1 MEEIVKYLGNFHPVV
16 LHLPIGAFLFTLL
29 LFAYQKFTNIKLTIP
44 IRLGLIFSFISAI
57 VSSILGF
64 ILQFY
69 GEYDNS
75 LVNFHMWLAIITT
88 LLIGLIYFLH
98 KKNEDNK
105 YIAHS
110 FVSAVIF
117 MTVTGHY
124 GGSITHGKDYL
135 KLPEINQTVRFVS
148 YDSIHVYNDVVST
161 IIDSKCVK
169 CHNMSKSKGGLMLT
183 SEEQMNKGGENGKI
197 FLANNSSDSK
207 LYTYLNL
214 PLNDKMHMPPDGNS
228 QLTENE
234 KNIIKMWI
242 DSGAQ
247 FDGFTK
253 IVDDDYSNEILNYLP
268 PLVKNVDPPSK
279 NSLIKLIEN
288 NFRIERISIESNFID
303 LKYDGK
309 SFGSKQFNL
318 LLKVSE
324 NIQRLDLSNI
334 DFSMINSTKLKK
346 LKNLKYLNLTNT
358 NFNSEDLYSIP
369 ETVQILILSK
379 NNIEPE
385 NLLEIS
391 SRPQLK
397 KVFAYNTVSDHELKK
412 SLADQ
417 SNNKIYFGISLQ
429 DFSSLEGFPLEKPII
444 EANGI
449 EINPN
454 PITDINPKFNR
465 TLFVDSISVKV
476 IEAISQPLYRYTT
489 DETQPDSLS
498 SVYNGPLVFTK
509 SGNFNV
515 KAFKKGY
522 RTSIAKSFYFDKI
535 KSRINS
541 YNLLTKAIDPY
552 NNDILFDGQL
562 ASLDFRDGKW
572 NGFIHEEDEEK
583 AKQQGRI
590 ENSGNLIVDFELP
603 LNKNISEIAISC
615 MESINNGFIL
625 LPETISLYDITD
637 DDEELIS
644 YLKIPKSTVG
654 EADSKRVFKLSL
666 KSQNIQ
672 KVRLKIESN
681 RKLPK
686 GHVAEGQPGWLFI
699 DEIYVL

>member
-57 VSSILGF
+57 VSSILGY

-75 LVNFHMWLAIITT
+75 LVNFHMWLAVLTT

-148 YDSIHVYNDVVST
+148 YDSIHVYNDVVSS

-183 SEEQMNKGGENGKI
+183 SEGEMIKGGENGKI
-197 FLANNSSDSK
+197 FLSNNSSDSK

-268 PLVKNVDPPSK
+268 PLVASVDPPSK

-498 SVYNGPLVFTK
+498 SVYNGPVVFTK

>member
-29 LFAYQKFTNIKLTIP
+29 LFAYQKFTKIKLTIP

-75 LVNFHMWLAIITT
+75 LVNFHMWLAVITT

-148 YDSIHVYNDVVST
+148 YDSIHVYNDVVSS

-183 SEEQMNKGGENGKI
+183 SEREMNKGGENGKI

-242 DSGAQ
+242 DTGAQ
-247 FDGFTK
+247 FDGFTN

-268 PLVKNVDPPSK
+268 PLVASVDPPSK

-288 NFRIERISIESNFID
+288 NFRIERISVESNFID
-303 LKYDGK
+303 LKYDGT

-358 NFNSEDLYSIP
+358 NFNSGDLYNIP
-369 ETVQILILSK
+369 EAVQILILSK
-379 NNIEPE
+379 NNIESD

-397 KVFAYNTVSDHELKK
+397 KVFAYDTVSDDELKK
-412 SLADQ
+412 SLVDQ

-465 TLFVDSISVKV
+465 TLFVDSILVKV
-476 IEAISQPLYRYTT
+476 VEAISEPLYRYTT

-498 SVYNGPLVFTK
+498 SLYSGPMVFTK

-522 RTSIAKSFYFDKI
+522 RTSVAKSFYFDKI

-603 LNKNISEIAISC
+603 SNKNISEIAISC

-625 LPETISLYDITD
+625 LPEAISLYNISNGN
-637 DDEELIS
+637 EELIS

-666 KSQNIQ
+666 KPQNIQ

-686 GHVAEGQPGWLFI
+686 GHVAAGQPGWLFI
-699 DEIYVL
+699 DEIYLL

>member
-29 LFAYQKFTNIKLTIP
+29 LFAYQKFTKIKLTIP

-88 LLIGLIYFLH
+88 LLIGLIYLLH

-148 YDSIHVYNDVVST
+148 YDSIHVYNDVVSS

-183 SEEQMNKGGENGKI
+183 SEEQMNNGGENGKI

-242 DSGAQ
+242 DTGAQ

-268 PLVKNVDPPSK
+268 PLVASVDPPSK

-303 LKYDGK
+303 LKYDGT

-358 NFNSEDLYSIP
+358 NFNSEDLFNIP

-397 KVFAYNTVSDHELKK
+397 KVFAYNTVSDDELKK
-412 SLADQ
+412 SLVDQ

-476 IEAISQPLYRYTT
+476 IEAISEPLYRYTT

-498 SVYNGPLVFTK
+498 SVYNGPMVFTK

-522 RTSIAKSFYFDKI
+522 RTSVAKSFYFDKI

-541 YNLLTKAIDPY
+541 YNLRTKAIDPY

-572 NGFIHEEDEEK
+572 NGFIHEENEEK

-603 LNKNISEIAISC
+603 SNKNISEIAISC

-625 LPETISLYDITD
+625 LPEAISLYDITD
-637 DDEELIS
+637 GDEDLIS
-644 YLKIPKSTVG
+644 SLKIPKSTVD

-666 KSQNIQ
+666 KSKNI
-672 KVRLKIESN
+672 KKIRLKIESN

-686 GHVAEGQPGWLFI
+686 GHVAEGQPGWLFV
-699 DEIYVL
+699 DEIYLL

>member
-1 MEEIVKYLGNFHPVV
+1 MEEIVKYLGNFHPVI
-16 LHLPIGAFLFTLL
+16 LHLPIGAFLFTLV
-29 LFAYQKFTNIKLTIP
+29 LFAYQKFTKIKLTVP
-44 IRLGLIFSFISAI
+44 IRLGLIFSFISAVI
-57 VSSILGF
+57 SSILGF

-69 GEYDNS
+69 GDYDNS
-75 LVNFHMWLAIITT
+75 LVNFHMWLAVITT

-98 KKNEDNK
+98 KKNENNK

-117 MTVTGHY
+117 LTVTGHY

-135 KLPEINQTVRFVS
+135 KLPELNQTVRFVS
-148 YDSIHVYNDVVST
+148 YDSIHVYNDVVSS

-183 SEEQMNKGGENGKI
+183 SQVEINKGGDNGKI

-214 PLNDKMHMPPDGNS
+214 PINDKMHMPPDGNS

-234 KNIIKMWI
+234 KNIVKMWI

-253 IVDDDYSNEILNYLP
+253 IAGDDYSNEILNYLP
-268 PLVKNVDPPSK
+268 PLVASVVPPSK
-279 NSLIKLIEN
+279 NSLINLIEN
-288 NFRIERISIESNFID
+288 DFRIERISIESNFID
-303 LKYDGK
+303 LKYDGT
-309 SFGSKQFNL
+309 SFGSKQWNL
-318 LLKVSE
+318 LLKVSQ

-334 DFSMINSTKLKK
+334 DFSKINSAKLKK

-358 NFNSEDLYSIP
+358 NFNSGDLYNIP

-379 NNIEPE
+379 NNIEPK
-385 NLLEIS
+385 NLLDIS
-391 SRPQLK
+391 TRPQLK
-397 KVFAYNTVSDHELKK
+397 KVFAYNTVSDEKLKK

-444 EANGI
+444 EANGV

-465 TLFVDSISVKV
+465 TLFVDSILVEV
-476 IEAISQPLYRYTT
+476 IKAISEPMYRYTT
-489 DETQPDSLS
+489 NETSPDSLS
-498 SVYNGPLVFTK
+498 SLYNGPMVFTK
-509 SGNFNV
+509 SGNFNI

-522 RTSIAKSFYFDKI
+522 RSSIVKSFYFDKI
-535 KSRINS
+535 KSRINN
-541 YNLLTKAIDPY
+541 YNLITKAIDPY

-572 NGFIHEEDEEK
+572 NGFIHEEDQEK

-603 LNKNISEIAISC
+603 RNKNISEIAISC

-625 LPETISLYDITD
+625 LPESISLYDITD
-637 DDEELIS
+637 GDEELIS
-644 YLKIPKSTVG
+644 YLKIPKSNVD

-666 KSQNIQ
+666 KSQNTQRI
-672 KVRLKIESN
+672 RLKIESN

-686 GHVAEGQPGWLFI
+686 GHVAEGQPGWLFV
-699 DEIYVL
+699 DEIYLL

>member
-29 LFAYQKFTNIKLTIP
+29 LFAYQKFTKIKLTIP

-75 LVNFHMWLAIITT
+75 LVNFHMWLAVITT

-148 YDSIHVYNDVVST
+148 YDSIHVYNDVVSS

-183 SEEQMNKGGENGKI
+183 SQVEINKGGDNGKI

-214 PLNDKMHMPPDGNS
+214 PINDKMHMPPDGNS

-253 IVDDDYSNEILNYLP
+253 IADDDYSNEILNYLP
-268 PLVKNVDPPSK
+268 PLVASVVPPSK
-279 NSLIKLIEN
+279 NSLINLIEN
-288 NFRIERISIESNFID
+288 DFRIERISIESNFID
-303 LKYDGK
+303 LKYDGT
-309 SFGSKQFNL
+309 SFGSKQWNL
-318 LLKVSE
+318 LLKVSQ

-334 DFSMINSTKLKK
+334 DFSKINSAKLKK

-358 NFNSEDLYSIP
+358 NFNSGDLYNIP

-379 NNIEPE
+379 NNIEPK
-385 NLLEIS
+385 NLLDIS
-391 SRPQLK
+391 TRPQLK
-397 KVFAYNTVSDHELKK
+397 KVFAYNTVSDEKLKK

-444 EANGI
+444 EANGV

-465 TLFVDSISVKV
+465 TLFVDSILVEV
-476 IEAISQPLYRYTT
+476 IKAISEPMYRYTT
-489 DETQPDSLS
+489 NETSPDSLS
-498 SVYNGPLVFTK
+498 SLYNGPMVFTK
-509 SGNFNV
+509 SGNFNI

-522 RTSIAKSFYFDKI
+522 RSSIVKSFYFDKI
-535 KSRINS
+535 KSRINN
-541 YNLLTKAIDPY
+541 YNLITKAIDPY

-572 NGFIHEEDEEK
+572 NGFIHEEDQEK

-603 LNKNISEIAISC
+603 RNKNISEIAISC

-625 LPETISLYDITD
+625 LPEAISLYDITGG
-637 DDEELIS
+637 DEELIS
-644 YLKIPKSTVG
+644 YLKIPKSNVD

-666 KSQNIQ
+666 KSQNTQRI
-672 KVRLKIESN
+672 RLKIESN

-686 GHVAEGQPGWLFI
+686 GHVAEGQPGWLFV
-699 DEIYVL
+699 DEIYLL

>member
-29 LFAYQKFTNIKLTIP
+29 LFAYQKFTKIKLTIP

-88 LLIGLIYFLH
+88 LLIGLIYLLH

-148 YDSIHVYNDVVST
+148 YDSIHVYNDVVSS

-183 SEEQMNKGGENGKI
+183 SEEQMNNGGENGKI

-242 DSGAQ
+242 DTGAQ

-268 PLVKNVDPPSK
+268 PLVASVDPPSK

-303 LKYDGK
+303 LKYDGT

-358 NFNSEDLYSIP
+358 NFNSEDLFNIP

-397 KVFAYNTVSDHELKK
+397 KVFAYNTVSDDELKK
-412 SLADQ
+412 SLVDQ

-476 IEAISQPLYRYTT
+476 IEAISEPLYRYTT

-498 SVYNGPLVFTK
+498 SVYNGPMVFTK

-522 RTSIAKSFYFDKI
+522 RTSVAKSFYFDKI

-541 YNLLTKAIDPY
+541 YNLRTKAIDPY

-603 LNKNISEIAISC
+603 SNKNISEIAISC

-625 LPETISLYDITD
+625 LPEAISLYDITD
-637 DDEELIS
+637 GDEDLIS
-644 YLKIPKSTVG
+644 SLKIPKSTVD

-666 KSQNIQ
+666 KSKNI
-672 KVRLKIESN
+672 KKIRLKIESN

-686 GHVAEGQPGWLFI
+686 GHVAEGQPGWLFV
-699 DEIYVL
+699 DEIYLL

>member
-44 IRLGLIFSFISAI
+44 IRLGLIFSFTSAI
-57 VSSILGF
+57 VSSILGY

-75 LVNFHMWLAIITT
+75 LVNFHMWLAVLTT

-148 YDSIHVYNDVVST
+148 YDSIHVYNDVVSS

-183 SEEQMNKGGENGKI
+183 SEGEMIKGGENGKI
-197 FLANNSSDSK
+197 FLSNNSSDSK

-268 PLVKNVDPPSK
+268 PLVASVDPPSK

-535 KSRINS
+535 KSKINS